1 MVVPGI
7 YRNVPP
13 RREPSGP
20 HLPGPT
26 RPDRISIWPVEVDR
40 FGIDVLFHGDAG
52 RRRAETIR
60 RQLRESDIEVTLRQE
75 ATDGAWV
82 VRFGPVSREV
92 MLDVLNGY
100 VW

>member
-1 MVVPGI
+1 MPGL

-13 RREPSGP
+13 DRDPAGAP
-20 HLPGPT
+20 LPGPT

-60 RQLRESDIEVTLRQE
+60 RQLREADIEVSVRRE
-75 ATDGAWV
+75 ATDDSWV
-82 VRFGPVSREV
+82 VRFGPVGREL
-92 MLDVLNGY
+92 MLEVLNGY